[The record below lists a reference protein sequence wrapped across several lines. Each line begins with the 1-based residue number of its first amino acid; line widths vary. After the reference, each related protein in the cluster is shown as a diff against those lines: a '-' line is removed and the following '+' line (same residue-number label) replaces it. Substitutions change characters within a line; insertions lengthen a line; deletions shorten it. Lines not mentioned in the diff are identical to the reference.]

1 MKITNAGAGAGKTA
15 KLADHILNRFNQLS
29 CPHTHIFVIAYSNY
43 AISVITNRIK
53 QKHGSIPDNIHLST
67 IHSFLWNYII
77 KPYYF
82 LLFKQQFTEISNQNI
97 IDKPQYRAKKF
108 YEMRNN
114 GILHVQEFSRVSK
127 KVLVKKAHD
136 TKKVTKKRK
145 HILYNLGEFIDSIF
159 IDESQDM
166 DMDSASCISALD
178 ASGIECFLVGDENQD
193 LHSRGGFSFLIK
205 KYFSQVCVDSE
216 NHRCPQTHV
225 LLANRFSKV
234 KQISTTGELGNI
246 KYILE
251 TKCNVNQIVKE
262 VGDSLVFINKSTHS
276 LRVHKK
282 NRENIKQLEYV
293 IRKLHCQS
301 PGFQDISSTP
311 SKKWAFDVTRKIVD
325 EVRKKQKSPSVI
337 TNNVINLMNLS
348 YDKRKYAELI
358 QSIKSI
364 SSHCKENLNF
374 PLNSIESVKGNQCNE
389 CIFFIS
395 TDLFAYLIGE
405 KTKSNATMNALYVG
419 LTRSKNYL
427 LLIFTKEVT
436 EKYKVEFIE
445 QKMRDLN
452 IERF

>member
-1 MKITNAGAGAGKTA
+1 MT
-15 KLADHILNRFNQLS
+15 
-29 CPHTHIFVIAYSNY
+29 
-43 AISVITNRIK
+43 
-53 QKHGSIPDNIHLST
+53 
-67 IHSFLWNYII
+67 
-77 KPYYF
+77 
-82 LLFKQQFTEISNQNI
+82 
-97 IDKPQYRAKKF
+97 
-108 YEMRNN
+108 MR
-114 GILHVQEFSRVSK
+114 
-127 KVLVKKAHD
+127 
-136 TKKVTKKRK
+136 
-145 HILYNLGEFIDSIF
+145 
-159 IDESQDM
+159 
-166 DMDSASCISALD
+166 
-178 ASGIECFLVGDENQD
+178 
-193 LHSRGGFSFLIK
+193 
-205 KYFSQVCVDSE
+205 
-216 NHRCPQTHV
+216 
-225 LLANRFSKV
+225 
-234 KQISTTGELGNI
+234 
-246 KYILE
+246 
-251 TKCNVNQIVKE
+251 
-262 VGDSLVFINKSTHS
+262 INKSTHS